1 MESETVTYLII
12 PEQSHDGSWW
22 AIAPDLPGL
31 VMYGET
37 REELI
42 ANAPEAMDVYFEAQR
57 ESGGEIA
64 APGTYPV
71 ELIYDQ
77 EEPVP
82 VTVTVPAA

>member
-1 MESETVTYLII
+1 MTYLII
-12 PEQSHDGSWW
+12 PEPSDDGSWW

-31 VMYGET
+31 VMHGDT
-37 REELI
+37 RDELI
-42 ANAPEAMDVYFEAQR
+42 ANAPDAMLDYFEAQR
-57 ESGGEIA
+57 DAGFTIA